1 MKWFPIFLVLFFCH
15 RSFAQ
20 ISKEKLAEEVEN
32 PISYLMRIPLQY
44 NYGFGIGP
52 YDRAQNKLI
61 LQPVIPFH
69 LTPNL
74 NLITHTLIPFIWW
87 PDIYS
92 PSGTYFGLSNIEL
105 DLFFSPRSAKE
116 FFWGVGPSF
125 MFPTSTNPNITA
137 KESALGALFSLV
149 WTPENWVFGVQV
161 KHLWSVGGT
170 EMSRLVLNYFIN
182 FNFPDGYYLTTSPNI
197 TFEWNE
203 EPGQQWVVP
212 FGLGV
217 GKVFKLGK
225 KYLNGSLQGYYAV
238 VNPAPASEWTLRAQ
252 IAFLFPK

>member
-1 MKWFPIFLVLFFCH
+1 MKKLIFLGLFFCH
-15 RSFAQ
+15 CSFSQ

-32 PISYLMRIPLQY
+32 PISYLMRIPIQD

-74 NLITHTLIPFIWW
+74 NLIIHTFIPYIWW

-92 PSGTYFGLSNIEL
+92 PSGTYTGLSNIEV
-105 DLFFSPRSAKE
+105 DFYFSQTNSKN
-116 FFWGVGPSF
+116 FFWGIGPSLL
-125 MFPTSTNPNITA
+125 FPTSTNSNITA
-137 KESALGALFSLV
+137 KETGLGVNLSTV
-149 WTPENWVFGVQV
+149 WTPSNWVFGILIKQI
-161 KHLWSVGGT
+161 WSVGGPD
-170 EMSRLVLNYFIN
+170 MSKLDLNYFVNLN
-182 FNFPDGYYLTTSPNI
+182 FSNGYYLTTSPNI
-197 TFEWNE
+197 TLDWEK
-203 EPGQQWVVP
+203 EPGEQWVIP
-212 FGLGV
+212 FGLGM

-225 KYLNGSLQGYYAV
+225 RYLNSSLQGYYAV
-238 VNPAPASEWTLRAQ
+238 VTPTPASEWTIRAQ